1 MHKTGAIILGVG
13 GDNVS
18 GRRRRRGGGR
28 SGNDGQ
34 AAGAPT
40 IPGMSVGTFY
50 EGAMTAG
57 YSSDAAD
64 DAVQA
69 DVLAAGFGQ

>member
-18 GRRRRRGGGR
+18 GRRRRGGGSR
-28 SGNDGQ
+28 GSDNGG

-50 EGAMTAG
+50 EGAMTVG
-57 YSSDAAD
+57 FSSDAAD

-69 DVLAAGFGQ
+69 DILAAGFGQ